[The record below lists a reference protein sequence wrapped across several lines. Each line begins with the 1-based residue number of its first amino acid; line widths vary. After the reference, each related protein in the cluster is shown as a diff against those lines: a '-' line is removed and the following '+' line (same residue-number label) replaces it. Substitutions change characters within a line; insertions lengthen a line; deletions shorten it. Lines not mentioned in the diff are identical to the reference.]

1 MTELWTYFFNSVPFI
16 PHGHCYLWQT
26 DLVWLHIISDG
37 LIALA
42 YYSIPATLFYFVRKR
57 QDLPFYWMFLLF
69 SGFIVACG
77 TTHIMEI
84 WTLWYPTYWVS
95 GFLKAITAIISLFTA
110 LALMPLVP
118 KALLLPS
125 PAQLER
131 ANKDLQN
138 EIGERLKVEAE
149 LRKYQNHLEEL
160 VTIRT
165 NEITNANEKLQQEI
179 NERQRILEILKESE
193 ERYRY
198 LAEAI
203 PQLVWTADAN
213 GECDY
218 FNQNW
223 CDYTGLTLE
232 ESLGSGWLTA
242 LHLEDLERSYETWSN
257 AVETGTLYE
266 NEYRLK
272 RAVDGSYR
280 WLLGRGFPLKDYQGR
295 VVRWFGTCTD
305 IHEQKQI
312 LEERARLLEL
322 EQTAR
327 AEAETANRI
336 KDEFLAVLSHELR
349 TPLNAILGWSKL
361 LQERKLDRA
370 RTTQALA
377 TIERNATLQV
387 QLIEDLL
394 DISRIL
400 QGKLVINIT
409 KVNLVTVTLTALE
422 TMRLAAESKSIQ
434 VSTNFPPQMGQVMG
448 DSARLQQVVWNLLSN
463 AVKFTP
469 NGGKIEVSLEKVEG
483 YAQIVVSD
491 TGKGIKPEFLPYVF
505 DYFRQADSSSTRRFG
520 GLGLGLAIVRKIV
533 EIHGGTVTAQSLGEE
548 QGASFTVR
556 LPMLPEEDG
565 NVTYEQYRSA
575 SLITNSLALESIKV
589 LVVDDDADSRDF
601 LAFILEQEGAKISL
615 AASALEVLQLLPE
628 IKPDVLVSDIS
639 MPDMDGYTLI
649 KQVRT
654 WKAEQGGAIPAIALT
669 AFARQYDREQALQAG
684 FQLHLPKP
692 LNAEELI
699 AAIVELVNGQWSIV
713 SSQ

>member
-1 MTELWTYFFNSVPFI
+1 MSELWTYFFNSSPFI
-16 PHGHCYLWQT
+16 PHGHCYLWKT

-84 WTLWYPTYWVS
+84 WTLWYPTYWTS
-95 GFLKAITAIISLFTA
+95 GFLKAATALISVFTA
-110 LALMPLVP
+110 LALIPLVP
-118 KALLLPS
+118 QALVLPS

-131 ANKDLQN
+131 ANQDLQN
-138 EIGERLKVEAE
+138 EILERLKVEAE
-149 LRKYQNHLEEL
+149 LRKYQNHLEDIVIL
-160 VTIRT
+160 RT
-165 NEITNANEKLQQEI
+165 NEISKANEKLQQEI

-203 PQLVWTADAN
+203 PQLVWTANAN

-218 FNQNW
+218 FNENW
-223 CDYTGLTLE
+223 CNYTGLTLE
-232 ESLGSGWLTA
+232 ESLGSGWLAT
-242 LHLEDLERSYETWSN
+242 LHPDDVEQSHAVWLN

-266 NEYRLK
+266 NEYRFK
-272 RAVDGSYR
+272 RAVDSSYR
-280 WLLGRGFPLKDYQGR
+280 WQLGRGFPLKDHQGK
-295 VVRWFGTCTD
+295 VVKWFGTCTD

-322 EQTAR
+322 EQSAR
-327 AEAETANRI
+327 AEAETANRL

-361 LQERKLDRA
+361 LQERQLNPA
-370 RTTQALA
+370 RTSQALA

-409 KVNLVTVTLTALE
+409 KVNLVIVILTALE
-422 TMRLAAESKSIQ
+422 TMRLAAETKSIEI
-434 VSTNFPPQMGQVMG
+434 STRFAPNIGQVMG

-469 NGGKIEVSLEKVEG
+469 NGGKIEVRLEKVND

-491 TGKGIKPEFLPYVF
+491 TGKGISPEFLPYVF
-505 DYFRQADSSSTRRFG
+505 DYFRQADSSSTRKFG

-533 EIHGGTVTAQSLGEE
+533 EIHGGTVIAQSLGEE
-548 QGASFTVR
+548 QGATFTVR
-556 LPMLPEEDG
+556 LPMLPEEDVSG
-565 NVTYEQYRSA
+565 NYEEYHSA
-575 SLITNSLALESIKV
+575 SLQNNSLQLLGIKI

-601 LAFILEQEGAKISL
+601 LAFILEQEGAEVSL
-615 AASALEVLQLLPE
+615 ATSALEALQLLPE

-639 MPDMDGYTLI
+639 MPDMDGYTLMRQI
-649 KQVRT
+649 RMWTK
-654 WKAEQGGAIPAIALT
+654 EQGREIPAIALT

-684 FQLHLPKP
+684 YQLHLPKP

-699 AAIVELVNGQWSIV
+699 AAVAKLV
-713 SSQ
+713 SSH

>member
-1 MTELWTYFFNSVPFI
+1 MSELWTYFFNSSPFI
-16 PHGHCYLWQT
+16 PHGHCYLWKT

-84 WTLWYPTYWVS
+84 WTLWYPTYWTS
-95 GFLKAITAIISLFTA
+95 GFLKAATALISVFTA
-110 LALMPLVP
+110 LALIPLVP
-118 KALLLPS
+118 QALVLPS

-131 ANKDLQN
+131 ANQDLQN
-138 EIGERLKVEAE
+138 EILERLKVEAE
-149 LRKYQNHLEEL
+149 LRKYQNHLEDIVIL
-160 VTIRT
+160 RT
-165 NEITNANEKLQQEI
+165 NEISKANEKLQQEI

-203 PQLVWTADAN
+203 PQLVWTANAN

-218 FNQNW
+218 FNENW
-223 CDYTGLTLE
+223 CNYTGLTLE
-232 ESLGSGWLTA
+232 ESLGSGWLAT
-242 LHLEDLERSYETWSN
+242 LHPDDVEQSHAVWLN
-257 AVETGTLYE
+257 AVEKGTLYE
-266 NEYRLK
+266 NEYRFK
-272 RAVDGSYR
+272 RAVDSSYR
-280 WLLGRGFPLKDYQGR
+280 WQLGRGFPLKDHQGK
-295 VVRWFGTCTD
+295 VVKWFGTCTD

-322 EQTAR
+322 EQSAR
-327 AEAETANRI
+327 AEAETANRL

-361 LQERKLDRA
+361 LQERQLNPA
-370 RTTQALA
+370 RTSQALA

-409 KVNLVTVTLTALE
+409 KVNLVIVILTALE
-422 TMRLAAESKSIQ
+422 TMRLAAETKSIEI
-434 VSTNFPPQMGQVMG
+434 STRFAPNIGQVMG

-469 NGGKIEVSLEKVEG
+469 NGGKIEVRLEKVND

-491 TGKGIKPEFLPYVF
+491 TGKGISPEFLPYVF
-505 DYFRQADSSSTRRFG
+505 DYFRQADSSSTRKFG

-533 EIHGGTVTAQSLGEE
+533 EIHGGTVIAQSLGEE
-548 QGASFTVR
+548 QGATFTVR
-556 LPMLPEEDG
+556 LPMLPEEDVSG
-565 NVTYEQYRSA
+565 NYEEYQSA
-575 SLITNSLALESIKV
+575 SLQNNSLQLLGIKT

-601 LAFILEQEGAKISL
+601 LAFILEQEGAEVSL
-615 AASALEVLQLLPE
+615 ATSALEALQLLPE

-639 MPDMDGYTLI
+639 MPDMDGYTLMRQI
-649 KQVRT
+649 RMWAK
-654 WKAEQGGAIPAIALT
+654 EQGGEIPAIALT

-684 FQLHLPKP
+684 YQLHLPKP

-699 AAIVELVNGQWSIV
+699 AAVAKLV
-713 SSQ
+713 SSH

>member
-1 MTELWTYFFNSVPFI
+1 MSELWTYFFNSTPFI

-57 QDLPFYWMFLLF
+57 QDLPFYWIFLLF

-77 TTHIMEI
+77 TTHIMEV

-95 GFLKAITAIISLFTA
+95 GFLKAITAIISVFTA
-110 LALMPLVP
+110 LTLIPLVP

-125 PAQLER
+125 SAQLER

-165 NEITNANEKLQQEI
+165 NEITNANEKLQQQI
-179 NERQRILEILKESE
+179 NERQHIVEILRESE

-223 CDYTGLTLE
+223 CDYTGLNLE
-232 ESLGSGWLTA
+232 ESLGSGWLAA
-242 LHLEDLERSYETWSN
+242 LHLEDLERSYETWSK
-257 AVETGTLYE
+257 AVETGALYE
-266 NEYRLK
+266 NEYRFK
-272 RAVDGSYR
+272 RAADGSYR
-280 WLLGRGFPLKDYQGR
+280 WLLGRGLPLKDHQGR
-295 VVRWFGTCTD
+295 VVKWFGTCTD

-361 LQERKLDRA
+361 LQERKLDPT
-370 RTTQALA
+370 RTFQALA

-409 KVNLVTVTLTALE
+409 KVNLVTVILAALE
-422 TMRLAAESKSIQ
+422 TMRLAAESKLIQ
-434 VSTNFPPQMGQVMG
+434 VLTNFPPNIGQVMG

-469 NGGKIEVSLEKVEG
+469 NGGKIEVTLDKMEG

-491 TGKGIKPEFLPYVF
+491 TGKGIQPEFLPYVF

-556 LPMLPEEDG
+556 LPILPEEDG
-565 NVTYEQYRSA
+565 SVTYQQHRSA
-575 SLITNSLALESIKV
+575 SLVTNSLPLEGIKV

-601 LAFILEQEGAKISL
+601 LAFILEQEGADVSL
-615 AASALEVLQLLPE
+615 ATSALEVLQLLPE

-649 KQVRT
+649 RQMRT
-654 WKAEQGGAIPAIALT
+654 WTAEQGGAIPAIALT

-692 LNAEELI
+692 LNAEEFI
-699 AAIVELVNGQWSIV
+699 AAVVELVKSQHSIV
-713 SSQ
+713 SFH